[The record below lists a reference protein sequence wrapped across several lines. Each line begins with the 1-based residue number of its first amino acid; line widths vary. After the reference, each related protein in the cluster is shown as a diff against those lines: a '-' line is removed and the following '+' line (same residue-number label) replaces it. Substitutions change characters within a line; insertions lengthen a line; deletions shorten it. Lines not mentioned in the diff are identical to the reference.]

1 MKETDIMMIV
11 EHVKNLIEKYA
22 NDENTQREFCEKVEE
37 VYFSG
42 KEFDDDYYCGADAES
57 LASWRQ
63 KMPELSADDVEV
75 VCEYEDGGLAI
86 NVTGIKGLG
95 MVGQAFNMLYTV
107 VTDKIIAELYNI
119 PEIIDLNPSSITH
132 GDGDEGCIYIHF
144 NEKFWL

>member
-42 KEFDDDYYCGADAES
+42 KELDNDYYCGADAES
-57 LASWRQ
+57 KARWRK

-86 NVTGIKGLG
+86 NVTGAKGLG

-119 PEIIDLNPSSITH
+119 IPEIIGLNPSSITH

-144 NEKFWL
+144 KEK